1 MGNIIF
7 VCLREV
13 FKFVLS
19 ICLVEYLIILDISR
33 YIDIKY
39 CNISFDI
46 ILEAIYIL
54 LSYNSVFGDNLFTS
68 VIKAK
73 KKTKPKLTLRKQ
85 RVPMVFIYSMPRS
98 IMETGPQ
105 V

>member
-1 MGNIIF
+1 M
-7 VCLREV
+7 
-13 FKFVLS
+13 
-19 ICLVEYLIILDISR
+19 
-33 YIDIKY
+33 
-39 CNISFDI
+39 SFYI
-46 ILEAIYIL
+46 ILEAMYIFISKL
-54 LSYNSVFGDNLFTS
+54 QLCLGDNLFTG

-85 RVPMVFIYSMPRS
+85 RVPMVFIYSMPRR